1 MGWLGAAHLEDRW
14 GTPLGLSGPLLLR
27 SLPLSEEAAEGG
39 RRPPSPSPANLA
51 LLRLLSKRIFFLPD
65 AATVCI
71 LNRQGDE
78 KKRGP
83 VRERRVCPCA
93 TIVGGLL
100 ESR

>member
-1 MGWLGAAHLEDRW
+1 M
-14 GTPLGLSGPLLLR
+14 PGPLLPR
-27 SLPLSEEAAEGG
+27 SPPLSEEAADGG
-39 RRPPSPSPANLA
+39 RRRPSLSPASLA

-65 AATVCI
+65 AAVCI

-93 TIVGGLL
+93 TIVGVLV